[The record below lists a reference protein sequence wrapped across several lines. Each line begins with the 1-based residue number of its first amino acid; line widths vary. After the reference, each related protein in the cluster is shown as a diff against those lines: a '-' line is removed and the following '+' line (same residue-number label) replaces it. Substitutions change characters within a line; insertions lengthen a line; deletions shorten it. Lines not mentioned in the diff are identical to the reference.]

1 MTPRQTAPHR
11 LAWLLAFVGSAS
23 VALVCRVVYIQCVAP
38 TTYLSA
44 GEQPGKKLS
53 IRGERGRILDRF
65 YRQLVASYT
74 TTTISADPDAI
85 QKWAARPTGVKASQL
100 SREELRA
107 LPRLRCLGHDIAA
120 MLDLPSSQVLEKLT
134 RSGRNVVLSARTDA
148 DRAERLRAH
157 LVRTPGMTFTNA
169 ERREYIHGP
178 LACAVLGYCN
188 SEQAPVWGVE
198 LWYRQITQPR
208 ECAPDQLYDRSGRRI
223 LGTSTGSQPRP
234 VPGHDLV
241 LTVELGAQQ
250 VVETV
255 LDECV
260 ANRHPKGANAI
271 VMSPRDGAILAMA
284 SRPNYDPNILSQPP
298 LGGVRVTD
306 EQLQNRVVSRPMEP
320 GSSFKILT
328 LAAAIEYGVIDEST
342 ILYCGGKTIVGGKEL
357 GCWGKYR
364 NQGHGAQTPA
374 QVLANSCNLCAA
386 QIATKL
392 GRERFHEF
400 LSRCGIGELP
410 RAGFPG
416 EKRGLLP
423 KPDDMGVRDLAN
435 IGFGQSVSVT
445 DLQLAAAIS
454 AIMNGGVYYQPHI
467 ARGYVNPVTGEHY
480 EARPRQVRRVCSERT
495 SEIMRRMTRQVVD
508 SGTGRAVAIEG
519 QAVGGKTATAQIPDP
534 VHGGYLSGEYLMAFV
549 AIAPV
554 DRHPDFVI
562 LVSVERPE
570 TGEHGSDVAGPMA
583 RQIAQ
588 YLLQQ
593 PRLFPSADAPAD
605 VSRTSG
611 AAELG

>member
-1 MTPRQTAPHR
+1 MLVDCQRRILGFLLILSFCMILLGLKLFKIQILQGAALSQQAVRQRALGLVILDGRGDIQDRYGRSLLDSRHEVGLVAFPAQYRGREDEILQSLNYIQGIEKIAAPPYGVLPFWVSTALSEGFTPALENLPGLVPAPKPR
-11 LAWLLAFVGSAS
+11 RYGPGMLATLLIGYMDGEGRGVSGIERAFDDELSRGQKTVLA
-23 VALVCRVVYIQCVAP
+23 ALVDRRNRLIPGLGYRIRKDD
-38 TTYLSA
+38 TYS
-44 GEQPGKKLS
+44 
-53 IRGERGRILDRF
+53 
-65 YRQLVASYT
+65 
-74 TTTISADPDAI
+74 
-85 QKWAARPTGVKASQL
+85 
-100 SREELRA
+100 
-107 LPRLRCLGHDIAA
+107 
-120 MLDLPSSQVLEKLT
+120 
-134 RSGRNVVLSARTDA
+134 RNVVLSLDGRLQREVEQIM
-148 DRAERLRAH
+148 DR
-157 LVRTPGMTFTNA
+157 
-169 ERREYIHGP
+169 YIRQG
-178 LACAVLGYCN
+178 AVVIMDPWNG
-188 SEQAPVWGVE
+188 
-198 LWYRQITQPR
+198 
-208 ECAPDQLYDRSGRRI
+208 D
-223 LGTSTGSQPRP
+223 
-234 VPGHDLV
+234 
-241 LTVELGAQQ
+241 
-250 VVETV
+250 
-255 LDECV
+255 
-260 ANRHPKGANAI
+260 
-271 VMSPRDGAILAMA
+271 ILAMA
-284 SRPNYDPNILSQPP
+284 SRPNYDPNVLSQPP
-298 LGGVRVTD
+298 LGGARVTD
-306 EQLQNRVVSRPMEP
+306 EQLHNRVVSRPMEP

-328 LAAAIEYGVIDEST
+328 LAAAIDYGVIDEIT
-342 ILYCGGKTIVGGKEL
+342 GLYCAGRTTVGGREL

-364 NQGHGAQTPA
+364 YQGHGAQTPA

-386 QIATKL
+386 QIATRL
-392 GRERFHEF
+392 GRERFYEF
-400 LSRCGIGELP
+400 LRRCGIGELP

-416 EKRGLLP
+416 EKGGRLP
-423 KPDDMGVRDLAN
+423 RPEEMGVRDLAN
-435 IGFGQSVSVT
+435 IGFGQGVSVT

-467 ARGYVNPVTGEHY
+467 AREYVNPVTGEHY

-549 AIAPV
+549 VIAPV